1 MDKFLGS
8 SFGEKSIQINESQ
21 YNNTIS
27 HGKAGPGGGGGSQI
41 TKYLLAGNRNT
52 IKPSVSFLSMSRKD
66 YKQVK
71 YTDELDG
78 PSSMQV
84 IGHERI

>member
-1 MDKFLGS
+1 
-8 SFGEKSIQINESQ
+8 
-21 YNNTIS
+21 
-27 HGKAGPGGGGGSQI
+27 
-41 TKYLLAGNRNT
+41 LLAGNRNT

-84 IGHERI
+84 IGHEKI

>member
-1 MDKFLGS
+1 
-8 SFGEKSIQINESQ
+8 
-21 YNNTIS
+21 
-27 HGKAGPGGGGGSQI
+27 
-41 TKYLLAGNRNT
+41 
-52 IKPSVSFLSMSRKD
+52 MSRKD

-84 IGHERI
+84 LGHEKIKNQVAKNLFEKEREDHLMKLPENVNKLK